1 MKEEIKKV
9 LKPLAKA
16 GVYSIEIWL
25 LFFSPT
31 FLLPERSW
39 ELVQLQAPFFPFLP
53 GHKGSIWYSEAVHET
68 APWLQKISVVCRRM

>member
-39 ELVQLQAPFFPFLP
+39 ELVQLQAPPDGILSLSSWSQ
-53 GHKGSIWYSEAVHET
+53 G
-68 APWLQKISVVCRRM
+68 